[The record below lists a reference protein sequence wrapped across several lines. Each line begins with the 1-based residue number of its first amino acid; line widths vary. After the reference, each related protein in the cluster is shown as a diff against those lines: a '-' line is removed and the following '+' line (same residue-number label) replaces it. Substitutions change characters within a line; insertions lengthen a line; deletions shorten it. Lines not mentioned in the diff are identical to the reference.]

1 MRRAR
6 GVLIGVA
13 FVLGA
18 CAADPTPTPAPACPT
33 EAPTAV
39 SAQATLED
47 ASLATVRI
55 GGDVEGE
62 FAFELYGEEA
72 PIATA
77 SFVALARCGFY
88 DGIKF
93 HRVLADFVAQAG
105 DPETRNNPGDFA
117 GIGTGGPGYDFEIEP
132 PADGLDYDPYSV
144 SMANDTQTNGSQF
157 FIALA
162 DLAGGLPRQYTIFGQ
177 VVSGQETVDAIA
189 AVPVTDPRVGVPA
202 TPVVIE
208 SITISAGS
216 APQAS
221 PAE

>member
-6 GVLIGVA
+6 GVLIGAA
-13 FVLGA
+13 FVLAA
-18 CAADPTPTPAPACPT
+18 CAAEPTPTPTAACPA

-55 GGDVEGE
+55 GGEVTGE
-62 FAFELYGEEA
+62 FAFELYGDQA

-93 HRVLADFVAQAG
+93 HRVLAGFVAQAG
-105 DPETRNNPGDFA
+105 DPETKNNPGDFP

-132 PADGLDYDPYSV
+132 PADGLDYEPYSV
-144 SMANDTQTNGSQF
+144 SMANDTRTNGSQF

-177 VVSGQETVDAIA
+177 VVSGLETVDAIA

-208 SITISAGS
+208 SITISGS
-216 APQAS
+216 AESS

>member
-1 MRRAR
+1 MRRAS
-6 GVLIGVA
+6 GALLA
-13 FVLGA
+13 LALALGA

-33 EAPTAV
+33 DAPTAV
-39 SAQATLED
+39 SAQATLTD

-55 GGDVEGE
+55 GGEISGE
-62 FAFELYGEEA
+62 FAFELYGDDA

-93 HRVLADFVAQAG
+93 HRVLAGFVAQAG
-105 DPETRNNPGDFA
+105 DPETENHDGDFA
-117 GIGTGGPGYDFEIEP
+117 GIGTGGPGYEFEIEP
-132 PADGLDYDPYSV
+132 PAEGLDYGPYSV
-144 SMANDTQTNGSQF
+144 SMANDTRTNGSQF

-177 VVSGQETVDAIA
+177 VVSGMETVDAIA

-202 TPVVIE
+202 TPVIIE

-216 APQAS
+216 APAPS
-221 PAE
+221 E

>member
-1 MRRAR
+1 MSRAR
-6 GVLIGVA
+6 RGLIVVA
-13 FVLGA
+13 FALGA
-18 CAADPTPTPAPACPT
+18 CTADPTPTPAPACPT

-47 ASLATVRI
+47 AALATVRI
-55 GGDVEGE
+55 GGEVDGE
-62 FAFELYGEEA
+62 FAFELYGDQA

-93 HRVLADFVAQAG
+93 HRVLAGFVAQAG
-105 DPETRNNPGDFA
+105 DPETKNHDGDFV
-117 GIGTGGPGYDFEIEP
+117 GIGTGGPSYEFEIEM
-132 PADGLDYDPYSV
+132 PADDLGYDPYSV
-144 SMANDTQTNGSQF
+144 SMANDTRTNGSQF
-157 FIALA
+157 FIALD
-162 DLAGGLPRQYTIFGQ
+162 DLNGGLQRLYTIFGQ

-208 SITISAGS
+208 SITISSS
-216 APQAS
+216 AETS